1 MIQSNTPALQEVPMR
16 LSKKVVL
23 YELVHSYKRRL
34 VRGFVCW
41 CLSNLVDRRGAIVN
55 GNLELVLH
63 SLKIEQILLLW
74 RAALYR

>member
-16 LSKKVVL
+16 LSKKGCSL
-23 YELVHSYKRRL
+23 RACTLDKRRL

-63 SLKIEQILLLW
+63 SLKSEQILLW